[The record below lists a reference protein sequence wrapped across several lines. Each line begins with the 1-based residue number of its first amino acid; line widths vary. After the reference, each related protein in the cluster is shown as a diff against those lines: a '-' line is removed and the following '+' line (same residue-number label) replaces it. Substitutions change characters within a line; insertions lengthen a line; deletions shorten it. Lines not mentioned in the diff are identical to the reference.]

1 MLNSYAIRGGKRYE
15 TDILVCYHW
24 WLVCIATNPLSAEL
38 LDDAVGIWLFD
49 EGKGG
54 VAADTSGNGND
65 GEITGAKWAEGKFG
79 DALEFEPPP
88 ML

>member
-1 MLNSYAIRGGKRYE
+1 MKQIFRFVIIGSL
-15 TDILVCYHW
+15 
-24 WLVCIATNPLSAEL
+24 CIVTYPISAEL

-65 GEITGAKWAEGKFG
+65 GEITGQKVNSVARWN
-79 DALEFEPPP
+79 LNHR

>member
-1 MLNSYAIRGGKRYE
+1 MKQIFWIAIIGVL
-15 TDILVCYHW
+15 LVHGE
-24 WLVCIATNPLSAEL
+24 LFHLSAEL

-65 GEITGAKWAEGKFG
+65 GAITGAKVGRG
-79 DALEFEPPP
+79 QIRRCIGI
-88 ML
+88 